1 MQNMTKTTGNSTLTF
16 NSESYSKLLVKY
28 QPRIIKTE
36 AENDQFLA
44 IVEELLTCPSLA
56 PEQEILLEL
65 LVKLIEDFEEK
76 HYGLNASTPQSLLL
90 HLIEAQ
96 GVLEDDLILI
106 FGSRNNLEIILNQQQ
121 NITLNQA
128 IALGNLFHVDSSLFL
143 SN

>member
-1 MQNMTKTTGNSTLTF
+1 MHVISRKKLQEFCKTH
-16 NSESYSKLLVKY
+16 V
-28 QPRIIKTE
+28 IKTE
-36 AENDQFLA
+36 AENDQFLT
-44 IVEELLTCPSLA
+44 IVEELLACPSLT

-76 HYGLNASTPQSLLL
+76 YYGLNASTPQSRLL
-90 HLIEAQ
+90 HLMEAQ
-96 GVLEDDLILI
+96 GVLEDDLILM
-106 FGSRNNLEIILNQQQ
+106 FGSKDNLEEVLNQQQ